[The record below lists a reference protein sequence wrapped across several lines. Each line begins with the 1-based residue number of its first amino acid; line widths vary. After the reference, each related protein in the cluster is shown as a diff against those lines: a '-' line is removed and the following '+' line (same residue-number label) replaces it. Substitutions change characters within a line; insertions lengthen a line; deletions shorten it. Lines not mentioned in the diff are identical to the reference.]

1 MLTIDKL
8 KEFGANTDEGLMR
21 CMNNAAFYLKF
32 VNAAASDKKM
42 ELLEQQLSD
51 KDYDAAFETAHA
63 LKGMFA
69 NLSLDPITKPVSE
82 ITDLL
87 RSKTAADYSVL
98 MEEAKNRFSELR
110 MLTSE

>member
-51 KDYDAAFETAHA
+51 KDSFSF
-63 LKGMFA
+63 L
-69 NLSLDPITKPVSE
+69 
-82 ITDLL
+82 
-87 RSKTAADYSVL
+87 ADG
-98 MEEAKNRFSELR
+98 
-110 MLTSE
+110 